1 MSPRRRVGRP
11 PIRRVVFGLRARVPL
26 EALREA
32 GLDDCVY
39 VGHEFRP
46 LIWEIRGNRV
56 WLTCL
61 AKRLRLGGGRRASS
75 TQKGG

>member
-1 MSPRRRVGRP
+1 
-11 PIRRVVFGLRARVPL
+11 VFGLRAKAPL
-26 EALREA
+26 GALRGA

-39 VGHEFRP
+39 VGRESRP
-46 LIWEIRGNRV
+46 LIWEIRGNRI
-56 WLTCL
+56 WLACL